1 MAHEAG
7 HAVNNFYNPL
17 KASMQVCPDC
27 QDPANRNAFHTK
39 KAMDWQEHYDL
50 NKKNYPTPQL
60 MFIMYG
66 IKL

>member
-1 MAHEAG
+1 
-7 HAVNNFYNPL
+7 
-17 KASMQVCPDC
+17 MQVCPDC